1 MLGLMAAL
9 FCTTLPAAA
18 AANYA
23 VDDPPT
29 DMKISPWDGSVYV
42 SAGARLIYL
51 NADLTENASVPTIGG
66 RIAHA
71 YNDTDIF
78 MACTEEFCRR
88 FNIDWPESDV
98 YDPQDVIQGSSSTTL
113 VSVQLEDQ
121 FYVGATENEDIILE
135 QIDPRS
141 PDPQLRVFDQSIV
154 NENFYRRQF
163 LYAFESEDYV
173 YFLVRDNG
181 TNDLT
186 TNMRVMRVCQEEGG
200 TDYHFV
206 AVYEAILECGDFSAS
221 SQVTVSESVVEMEVV
236 GKATIIAITTN
247 SKTNICIFSI
257 GNIDMEMDMSY
268 SECVSGDNNER
279 TIPLVWYNDR
289 TCGHFGVVSCS

>member
-1 MLGLMAAL
+1 MAAL

-18 AANYA
+18 AAADYA
-23 VDDPPT
+23 LDDPPT

-42 SAGARLIYL
+42 SAGAMLIYL
-51 NADLTENASVPTIGG
+51 NADLTENASVSTIGG

-78 MACTEEFCRR
+78 MACTEEVCRR
-88 FNIDWPESDV
+88 YNIDWPDSEP
-98 YDPQDVIQGSSSTTL
+98 YEPQDVIQGSSSTTL
-113 VSVQLEDQ
+113 VSVQLENQ
-121 FYVGATENEDIILE
+121 FYVGATDNEDIILK
-135 QIDPRS
+135 QLDSHS

-163 LYAFESEDYV
+163 LYAFESEDSV

-186 TNMRVMRVCQEEGG
+186 TNLRVMRVCQEEGG

-206 AVYEAILECGDFSAS
+206 AVYEAILECGDFSAN
-221 SQVTVSESVVEMEVV
+221 SQVTVSDSVVEMEMV
-236 GKATIIAITTN
+236 GTATIIAITTN

-268 SECVSGDNNER
+268 SECVSGDNNDK

-289 TCGHFGVVSCS
+289 TCGHFRVVSCS